1 LKVFLKTIDF
11 YNNIGYNIDIDFCI
25 AFLKEMKRMSSKIT
39 IYDVARKADVSLATV
54 SRVLNN
60 PTRVKEKTR
69 NRVLEVIKE
78 LGYRPNAIARGLA
91 SRRSTNIGLIVPTL
105 SRASISKMTN
115 GIADIADKYRY
126 SVFLNVTHNESELQ
140 TDSWENMIASQV
152 DGVLLASDQMGEDQ
166 VDRLLN
172 ETVPTVL
179 LGFRDSQDRVP
190 AVLIDYEEAAYEA
203 TKKLIENGNKDI
215 AFLTAAEEL
224 ETNPEKEAGYT
235 KALEE
240 AGLKPRVLKFTN
252 KFETS
257 LEEFKNFFATEKA
270 PEAALAIRDS
280 MAIGFMNAAI
290 ESGLSVPDDI
300 EIIGFQNTQYAL
312 MSRPQLSTVVVPTY
326 EIGAVAMRLLTKLM
340 NKEEEEVE
348 EEVVILPHSIV
359 WRGTTK

>member
-1 LKVFLKTIDF
+1 
-11 YNNIGYNIDIDFCI
+11 
-25 AFLKEMKRMSSKIT
+25 MSNKIT

-105 SRASISKMTN
+105 SRASISEMTN

-126 SVFLNVTHNESELQ
+126 SVFLNVTHNERELQ

-166 VDRLLN
+166 MDRLLN

-179 LGFRDSQDRVP
+179 LGFKDSQSRVP
-190 AVLIDYEEAAYEA
+190 AVLIDYASAAYEA
-203 TKKLIENGNKDI
+203 TKKLIDSGNKDI
-215 AFLTAAEEL
+215 AFLTVEEKF
-224 ETNPEKEAGYT
+224 ETNPEKEAGYI
-235 KALEE
+235 KAVEE
-240 AGLKPRVLKFTN
+240 AGLTPRVLKFAD

-257 LEEFKNFFATEKA
+257 IGEFKHFFEHEKA
-270 PEAALAIRDS
+270 PDAALAIRDS

-290 ESGLSVPDDI
+290 DSGLSVPDDI
-300 EIIGFQNTQYAL
+300 EIVGFQNTQYAL
-312 MSRPQLSTVVVPTY
+312 MSRPQLSTVMVPTY
-326 EIGAVAMRLLTKLM
+326 DIGAVSMRLLTKLM

-348 EEVVILPHSIV
+348 EQEVMLPHAFA
-359 WRGTTK
+359 WRGSTKN